1 MVGNYSLYRLNKRLE
16 LVKERMCEVKDEAW
30 TIFQNEA
37 KKNRKEEWKKIIV
50 SFEINIKGVLGMCR
64 ENKWASLVALRW

>member
-1 MVGNYSLYRLNKRLE
+1 
-16 LVKERMCEVKDEAW
+16 MCEMEDGAW

-37 KKNRKEEWKKIIV
+37 KKNKTEKKNGKKIII
-50 SFEINIKGVLGMCR
+50 SFEIYIKGVLGVYR

>member
-1 MVGNYSLYRLNKRLE
+1 MEDG
-16 LVKERMCEVKDEAW
+16 AW

-37 KKNRKEEWKKIIV
+37 KKNKTEKKNGKKIII
-50 SFEINIKGVLGMCR
+50 SFEIYIMGVLGVYR